1 MFGNTYDEMNKI
13 KWWVRERVEI
23 VTNLSSDN
31 SDYPFPP
38 SKCNN
43 IHTHFI
49 YANLGS
55 PAFSFSIVDGI
66 YQASII
72 PVLNHIVRPIMNLYF
87 NCIPAIVDKEYD
99 APLSTSNHR

>member
-23 VTNLSSDN
+23 VTNLSSDK

-38 SKCNN
+38 SKCNT
-43 IHTHFI
+43 HTHFI

>member
-1 MFGNTYDEMNKI
+1 MFRKTYDEMNKI
-13 KWWVRERVEI
+13 KRWVHERVEI

-38 SKCNN
+38 SKCN
-43 IHTHFI
+43 IHRHFI

-66 YQASII
+66 Y
-72 PVLNHIVRPIMNLYF
+72 
-87 NCIPAIVDKEYD
+87 
-99 APLSTSNHR
+99 